1 MDIEKLVI
9 ASNNS
14 HKIQEIKAVLGDK
27 FREIVGMKDAGLD
40 MDIVEDG
47 DSFYANALIKAKAV
61 SEALNLPALAD
72 DSGLVVPG
80 LSGEPGIYSARYA
93 GEPCSDERNNAKLLR
108 KMESLRDRS
117 AKFVTVMVL
126 IFPDGRTVS
135 AEGAAEGRILTE
147 PDGDN
152 GFGYDPLFYST
163 ELGKTFAKATMAEK
177 NSVSHRSRALQAL
190 LKQI

>member
-108 KMESLRDRS
+108 KMESLQDRS

-190 LKQI
+190 LNQI

>member
-93 GEPCSDERNNAKLLR
+93 GEPCSDERNNAKLLK
-108 KMESLRDRS
+108 KMESLQDRS

>member
-108 KMESLRDRS
+108 KMESLQDRS